1 MRWAVYCKI
10 LEVSRTFA
18 TCVGSSTTLTTKKF
32 QINSTNPYV
41 LVVTLSIIDNIKF
54 LENRKLGFKRTV
66 SKNKYRSGI
75 NNQWANN
82 NLNYMIDSKFRD
94 INRLLII
101 SSKSGENVLKRNYF
115 ENYYMPAVD
124 IKDFN
129 ELIDI
134 KPFFD

>member
-1 MRWAVYCKI
+1 
-10 LEVSRTFA
+10 
-18 TCVGSSTTLTTKKF
+18 
-32 QINSTNPYV
+32 
-41 LVVTLSIIDNIKF
+41 
-54 LENRKLGFKRTV
+54 
-66 SKNKYRSGI
+66 
-75 NNQWANN
+75 
-82 NLNYMIDSKFRD
+82 MIDSKFRD

>member
-75 NNQWANN
+75 NNQ
-82 NLNYMIDSKFRD
+82 
-94 INRLLII
+94 
-101 SSKSGENVLKRNYF
+101 
-115 ENYYMPAVD
+115 
-124 IKDFN
+124 
-129 ELIDI
+129 
-134 KPFFD
+134 